1 MSINNRTLSAE
12 ELSAFSAQMALT
24 VKTGIPLSEAV
35 IILKDDADTAAAKK
49 LFGSILEGLEA
60 GQPLAQALRSTGVFP
75 DYMSQMIEIGETSGR
90 LDQVLDSLSKYY
102 AREDNIAKS
111 VRSAV
116 TYPAIML
123 AILVAI
129 ILILVVKVLPI
140 FNEVFTSLGGDL
152 SPFAKGAMNVG
163 SAIGT
168 YAVGIIIVIAVI
180 VVALIVMRAT
190 RAGREAQNRMA
201 QGVFKKLSRDMATG
215 KFASGIALMLASGLD
230 VDRAVDLTLP
240 LMNNSVMKGRVME
253 LKDLIGQGK
262 SFSDSVVETGI
273 FTGMEARLLLLGF
286 RSGNID
292 FVMDKI
298 AQDYEDRTDDRLDK
312 LISIIEPTMVAVL
325 CAIVGLILLSAML
338 PLLAV
343 MTSIV

>member
-1 MSINNRTLSAE
+1 MSTNNQTLLAE

-35 IILKDDADTAAAKK
+35 IILQEDAETTAAKK
-49 LFGSILEGLEA
+49 LFGGILEGLEA
-60 GQPLAQALRSTGVFP
+60 GEPLAASLRRVGVFP
-75 DYMSQMIEIGETSGR
+75 DYMTQMVEIGEASGR

-111 VRSAV
+111 IRSAV

-129 ILILVVKVLPI
+129 ILILIIKVLPI

-163 SAIGT
+163 NAIST
-168 YAVGIIIVIAVI
+168 YSVGIIIVIAVI
-180 VVALIVMRAT
+180 AVILIVMRAT
-190 RAGREAQNRMA
+190 QSGRAVQKRMA
-201 QGVFKKLSRDMATG
+201 QGMFKKLSLDMATG

-230 VDRAVDLTLP
+230 VDRAIGLTLP
-240 LMNNSVMKGRVME
+240 LMDNGVMRERVSKLKE
-253 LKDLIGQGK
+253 LVEQGK
-262 SFSDSVVETGI
+262 SFSESAVETRV

-286 RSGNID
+286 KSGNID
-292 FVMDKI
+292 SVMDKI
-298 AQDYEDRTDDRLDK
+298 AQDYEDKTDERLDT

-325 CAIVGLILLSAML
+325 CVIVGLILLSAML

-343 MTSIV
+343 MSSIV